1 MNAPS
6 PALRSAASDA
16 IVQRVDKDRVAFVT
30 LNRPEARNSLSAA
43 MLQALSQ
50 TLAAVAEDSQVRAVV
65 LAANGPGF
73 CAGHDLKEI
82 TEHRNDVDDG
92 HAYTQDLM
100 ARCSAMMQSVHHMPQ
115 PVIAA
120 IEGPASAAGCQLVA
134 TCDLAIASKTA
145 SFATPG
151 VHIGLFCS
159 TPMVA
164 LSRNVAPKH
173 AMEMLLTGD
182 LVSAEEAYRI
192 GLVNR
197 VVEPGT
203 ARDEAFRW
211 ARRITAKSALVIKM
225 GKEAFYRQLDM
236 TLPDAYRYA
245 NEVMAENMMVRDAE
259 EGISAFVEKRTPTW
273 EDR

>member
-6 PALRSAASDA
+6 SVKAESDSA
-16 IVQRVDKDRVAFVT
+16 IVQRDDRDGIAFVT
-30 LNRPEARNSLSAA
+30 LNRPAARNALSAA
-43 MLQALSQ
+43 MIEALTQ
-50 TLAAVAEDSQVRAVV
+50 TLSAIAGDKSVRGVV

-73 CAGHDLKEI
+73 CAGHDLREI
-82 TEHRNDVDDG
+82 TERRKDADKGV
-92 HAYTQDLM
+92 AYTKALM
-100 ARCSAMMQSVHHMPQ
+100 DSCSAMMMSIHRMPQ

-120 IEGPASAAGCQLVA
+120 IEGPAHAAGCQLVA

-159 TPMVA
+159 TPMA

-173 AMEMLLTGD
+173 AMEMLLTGAPI
-182 LVSAEEAYRI
+182 SAEDAYRF
-192 GLVNR
+192 GLINK
-197 VVEPGT
+197 VVEPGA
-203 ARDEAFRW
+203 ARDEAFKM
-211 ARRITAKSALVIKM
+211 ARTITAKSALVIKL
-225 GKEAFYRQLDM
+225 GKAAFYRQLDM
-236 TLPDAYRYA
+236 SLPDAYRYTG
-245 NEVMAENMMVRDAE
+245 EVMVENMMVRDAE

>member
-1 MNAPS
+1 MNVPS
-6 PALRSAASDA
+6 PAPFAAAGGA
-16 IVQRVDKDRVAFVT
+16 IVRRYDNEGIALVE
-30 LNRPEARNSLSAA
+30 LNRPDARNSLSAA
-43 MLQALSQ
+43 MLQALGE
-50 TLAAVAEDSQVRAVV
+50 TLAAIADDRQVRAVV

-82 TEHRNDVDDG
+82 TEHRKDSDG
-92 HAYTQDLM
+92 GRAYTRDLM
-100 ARCSAMMQSVHHMPQ
+100 TRCSALMQSIHAMPQ

-134 TCDLAIASKTA
+134 TCDLAIASTSAK
-145 SFATPG
+145 FATPG

-182 LVSAEEAYRI
+182 LISADEALRF

-197 VVEPGT
+197 VVTAGR
-203 ARDEAFRW
+203 ARDEAFSW
-211 ARRITAKSALVIKM
+211 ARKITSKSALVLKI
-225 GKEAFYRQLDM
+225 GKRAFYRQLDM

-245 NEVMAENMMVRDAE
+245 NEVMLENMMVRDAA

>member
-1 MNAPS
+1 MNVPS
-6 PALRSAASDA
+6 PAPFAAAGGA
-16 IVQRVDKDRVAFVT
+16 IVRRYDNEGIALVE
-30 LNRPEARNSLSAA
+30 LNRPDARNSLSAA
-43 MLQALSQ
+43 MLQALGE
-50 TLAAVAEDSQVRAVV
+50 TLAAIADDRQVRAVV

-82 TEHRNDVDDG
+82 TEHRKDSDG
-92 HAYTQDLM
+92 GRAYTRDLM
-100 ARCSAMMQSVHHMPQ
+100 TRCSALMQSIHAMPQ

-134 TCDLAIASKTA
+134 TCDLAIASTSAK
-145 SFATPG
+145 FATPG

-182 LVSAEEAYRI
+182 LISADEALRF

-197 VVEPGT
+197 VVTAGR
-203 ARDEAFRW
+203 ARDEAFSW
-211 ARRITAKSALVIKM
+211 ARKITSKSALVLKI
-225 GKEAFYRQLDM
+225 GKRAFYRQLDM

-245 NEVMAENMMVRDAE
+245 NEVMLENMVVRDAA